1 MFREVSMGS
10 APTLTVGVPVFNMG
24 SYLEAAVESVLSQS
38 FDDLEVLI
46 SDNAS
51 TDETES
57 VGRALAARDPR
68 VTYRRNAEN
77 VGLSANNNL
86 LVPLARGR
94 LFKWA
99 PADDQLLPGYLERCV
114 AAVDADPGV
123 VLAYPRTRFV
133 DGDGNPLALHDPGY
147 HLVSDDPAE
156 RLLYAILANQFAN
169 AGLGVIRTEALRR
182 TRLLP
187 RYAGGDFR
195 LLAELSVQGKFVEIP
210 DELYVRRIH
219 KGSSG
224 GNVGNTRWLRT
235 YWSGSRPVMRA
246 PYWRLCR
253 DHAGIVLRAPIP
265 WRKKPRLLGR
275 LGWEMAYRWRA
286 LVRELVEA
294 FRR

>member
-1 MFREVSMGS
+1 MRSV
-10 APTLTVGVPVFNMG
+10 PTLTIGVPVYNMG
-24 SYLEAAVESVLSQS
+24 TYLDAAVDSILSQS
-38 FDDLEVLI
+38 YTDLEVII

-57 VGRALAARDPR
+57 VGRALAARDAR
-68 VTYRRNAEN
+68 VTYRRNTEN

-99 PADDQLLPGYLERCV
+99 PADDMLLPGYLERCV
-114 AAVDADPGV
+114 DAIDADPSV
-123 VLAYPRTRFV
+123 ILAYPRTKFV
-133 DGDGNPLALHDPGY
+133 DGSGAPLDLHDPGY
-147 HLVSDDPAE
+147 RLDSDDPSE
-156 RLLYAILANQFAN
+156 RLGYAILANQFAN
-169 AGLGVIRTEALRR
+169 AGLGVIRTDALRR

-195 LLAELSVQGKFVEIP
+195 LLAELALLGKFVEIP
-210 DELYVRRIH
+210 EELYVRRIH
-219 KGSSG
+219 KGSTG

-246 PYWRLCR
+246 PYWRLSR

-265 WRKKPRLLGR
+265 AWRKVRLLGR
-275 LGWEMAYRWRA
+275 LLWTMAYRWRQ
-286 LVRELVEA
+286 LLRELVEA
-294 FRR
+294 IRV